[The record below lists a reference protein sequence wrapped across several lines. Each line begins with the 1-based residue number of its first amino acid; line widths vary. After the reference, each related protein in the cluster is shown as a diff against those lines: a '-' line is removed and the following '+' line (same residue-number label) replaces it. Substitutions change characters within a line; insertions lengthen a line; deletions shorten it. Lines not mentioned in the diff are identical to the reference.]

1 MVFAGG
7 CTLKAKPGFIHGT
20 AIKDTFPLFFFF
32 FNLVQLQDKRVA
44 TLLVLQTL
52 FFGVKGAASLDR
64 AVGYGV
70 GCPDG
75 MLSPWSWGKEGFVMS
90 WSAVINKWYNHL
102 FGAPLPHTDP
112 FWD

>member
-1 MVFAGG
+1 M
-7 CTLKAKPGFIHGT
+7 
-20 AIKDTFPLFFFF
+20 
-32 FNLVQLQDKRVA
+32 QLQDKRVA